1 LTSPVSSRKSREILA
16 ICLAIVA
23 GYVDAYGFLTFS
35 TFVSFMSGNT
45 TRAGYSI
52 GLGSYHAA
60 LPAAL
65 AIISFI
71 AGVFSGTLLN
81 RSRAIR
87 SRRALYF
94 SITSLLVLYIA
105 GSHLG
110 AVTTFPG
117 IILLSFTM
125 GVMNTALARV
135 GKEPVNLTFVT
146 GTLSQIGG
154 HLALAAR
161 REQLGDSEGAGDT
174 HLRRAL
180 ILSVIWAG
188 FLGGAI
194 LGGIATSLVREWMLV
209 IPLLIILALAILSPA
224 RPVYD

>member
-1 LTSPVSSRKSREILA
+1 MLA
-16 ICLAIVA
+16 VCLAIVA

-52 GLGSYHAA
+52 GLGYYHAA

-81 RSRAIR
+81 RSHTIR

-94 SITSLLVLYIA
+94 SITALLVLYIA
-105 GSHLG
+105 ASHLG
-110 AVTTFPG
+110 VVTTFPG

-161 REQLGDSEGAGDT
+161 REPLGDSEGAGDT

-180 ILSVIWAG
+180 MLSLIWAG

-209 IPLLIILALAILSPA
+209 IPLLMMLSLALISPA
-224 RPVYD
+224 QYAEN